1 MFHHLQPVLNGPEK
15 RHLFDEKEENPRINR
30 FRDKK
35 TGAMVEERK
44 GILHFVQCW
53 PAQGHPDVSNNLP
66 LFYLFLTLFQELG
79 PGGAY
84 GLSSSARLAIENYYL
99 ASSPLA
105 KTLSQYFEVLF
116 PESYRKFRKAF
127 EAGVWVQEDPGP
139 WLGRALIYKLQG
151 SLHVDEKDEGPTVS
165 FPCGYFEGGEMIV
178 PDFDVKLRLVQLVF
192 MSF

>member
-1 MFHHLQPVLNGPEK
+1 MFHHLQPVITGPEK
-15 RHLFDEKEENPRINR
+15 RHLFDQNEQNPRVNR
-30 FRDKK
+30 FLDKK
-35 TGAMVEERK
+35 TGAIVEERK
-44 GILHFVQCW
+44 GVLHLVQCW
-53 PAQGHPDVSNNLP
+53 PAQGHPDVSSFL
-66 LFYLFLTLFQELG
+66 LLLSLFLTSSQELG

-105 KTLSQYFEVLF
+105 QSLAEFFEVLF
-116 PESYRKFRKAF
+116 PASYVKFKKAF
-127 EAGVWVQEDPGP
+127 DAGVWVQEDPGP

-178 PDFDVKLRLVQLVF
+178 PQFDVKLR
-192 MSF
+192 